1 MISTWC
7 LKLVRKLMTAKTVL
21 TTGDSFKTAT
31 QLNCFIIVFIV
42 SVTVS
47 WRFKL
52 MSPNE
57 KSIVEDFRLCVFCIV
72 LLLLDSHWRRKRV
85 NCGDEVQFL
94 TKWRLYETSLFIKR
108 NIDRLVR
115 KKLNIISKFV
125 TEYFTILQNAY
136 H

>member
-1 MISTWC
+1 
-7 LKLVRKLMTAKTVL
+7 MTAKTVW
-21 TTGDSFKTAT
+21 TTGDSFKTET

-85 NCGDEVQFL
+85 NCVHDVQFL
-94 TKWRLYETSLFIKR
+94 TKRRLYETRLFIKI

-115 KKLNIISKFV
+115 KNLNIISRYVIK
-125 TEYFTILQNAY
+125 YFTIPQVPY
-136 H
+136 HSVEKFCSR

>member
-1 MISTWC
+1 
-7 LKLVRKLMTAKTVL
+7 MTAKTVW

-72 LLLLDSHWRRKRV
+72 LLLLDSHWRIKRV
-85 NCGDEVQFL
+85 NCDHEVRFF
-94 TKWRLYETSLFIKR
+94 TKRGLYKTRLFIKR
-108 NIDRLVR
+108 NTDRLIR
-115 KKLNIISKFV
+115 RNLNIISRFV
-125 TEYFTILQNAY
+125 TKYFTILQVSY
-136 H
+136 HSVDKFCSR